1 MAKKLVV
8 LGSKNDVFSFLLEGD
23 EVVKIRLDSKDRK
36 EGCGKHLLG
45 KGKKIGKGH
54 GRCLCRYRFRQRG
67 ILTLEGGNVKGWRLA
82 FGSRG
87 EG

>member
-36 EGCGKHLLG
+36 
-45 KGKKIGKGH
+45 
-54 GRCLCRYRFRQRG
+54 R
-67 ILTLEGGNVKGWRLA
+67 VV
-82 FGSRG
+82 GSISWER
-87 EG
+87 

>member
-1 MAKKLVV
+1 MAKRLVV

-36 EGCGKHLLG
+36 RVVGSIFMGKVKRLA
-45 KGKKIGKGH
+45 KGH

-67 ILTLEGGNVKGWRLA
+67 IPTLEGGRVKGWRLA
-82 FGSRG
+82 FGPGG